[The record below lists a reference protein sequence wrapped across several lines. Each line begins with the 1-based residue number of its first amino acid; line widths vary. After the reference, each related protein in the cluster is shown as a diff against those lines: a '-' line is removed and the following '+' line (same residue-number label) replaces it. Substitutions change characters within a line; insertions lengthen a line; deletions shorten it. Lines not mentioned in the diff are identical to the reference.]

1 MKKILQIIPHLN
13 LGGAETMCK
22 HLSIALKKAGN
33 DVTVVAFLNEKSK
46 NTLDLEAAG
55 IPIVYLNKK
64 TGFDI
69 SVLQKLRK
77 TIKELSPDVIHTHLA
92 AIKYAF
98 FASIGT
104 KKRIV
109 HTVHSVADQECGHF
123 AMFLNKL
130 FLKSKKV
137 TFVALSEIVA
147 QTIHKVYKLPFEEI
161 PVVYNGVPLDRC
173 IVKNDWALHNPIRIA
188 NVAGYR
194 PVKNHTELILATKL
208 LVERGYNLE
217 LTLYGDGEERTKI
230 ESLVSQNNLE
240 DIVTLYGFCEDV
252 TSQLH
257 DSDIF
262 VLPSLYEGISL
273 AIIEAMGTGLPV
285 IASAVGGNPDIVI
298 EFENGLLCE
307 PIAQSIAEK
316 LEALIKDSELRAA
329 LGNRAVSSVAR
340 FSAENMLEGYL
351 AIY

>member
-1 MKKILQIIPHLN
+1 MKKVLQIIPHLN

-22 HLSIALKKAGN
+22 HLSIALKKAGY

-46 NTLDLEAAG
+46 NTLDLDVAG
-55 IPIVYLNKK
+55 VSIIYLNKK

-69 SVLQKLRK
+69 SVLQKLRRI
-77 TIKELSPDVIHTHLA
+77 IKDLSPDIIHTHLA

-98 FASIGT
+98 IASLGM

-109 HTVHSVADQECGHF
+109 HTVHSVADQECGRF
-123 AMFLNKL
+123 ARFLNKL
-130 FLKSKKV
+130 FLKSKNV

-147 QTIHKVYKLPFEEI
+147 QTIHEVYKLPIEKI

-173 IVKNDWALHNPIRIA
+173 VVKNDWALQNPVRIA

-208 LVERGYNLE
+208 LVERGYNLK
-217 LTLYGDGEERTKI
+217 LTLYGDGEERAKI
-230 ESLVSQNNLE
+230 ESLVSQNGLDE
-240 DIVTLYGFCEDV
+240 IVTLYGFCEDV

-285 IASAVGGNPDIVI
+285 IASAVGGNPDII
-298 EFENGLLCE
+298 TDFENGLLCE
-307 PIAQSIAEK
+307 PIAHSIAEK
-316 LEALIKDSELRAA
+316 LEMLINDNRLRAT
-329 LGNRAVSSVAR
+329 LGNRAVSSANR
-340 FSAENMLEGYL
+340 FSAENMLKGYL